1 MRNVKKDDEETQEPS
16 SKRKKERS
24 EIKLYN
30 DDVKS
35 YIIFL
40 GLRFKIIKKSL
51 CNFYVRFFYVFSF
64 NICNRRVEW
73 Y

>member
-1 MRNVKKDDEETQEPS
+1 MYTSPQREE
-16 SKRKKERS
+16 KR

-40 GLRFKIIKKSL
+40 GLRFKNL
-51 CNFYVRFFYVFSF
+51 
-64 NICNRRVEW
+64 
-73 Y
+73 

>member
-1 MRNVKKDDEETQEPS
+1 MGRMMKKHSEAAAAEERM
-16 SKRKKERS
+16 KG

-40 GLRFKIIKKSL
+40 GLRFKIIKKK
-51 CNFYVRFFYVFSF
+51 FM
-64 NICNRRVEW
+64 
-73 Y
+73 

>member
-1 MRNVKKDDEETQEPS
+1 MMKKHSEAAAAEERM
-16 SKRKKERS
+16 KD

>member
-1 MRNVKKDDEETQEPS
+1 MYTSPKGGRGEKREAEEWR
-16 SKRKKERS
+16 RKKRG

-40 GLRFKIIKKSL
+40 GLRFKFIKKKKKRKRKKREK
-51 CNFYVRFFYVFSF
+51 FM
-64 NICNRRVEW
+64 
-73 Y
+73 